1 MTTRPAKISTSQMRL
16 LHGLL
21 RDHGISGDTTT
32 HDYINAALAEHGHD
46 PVESRKDLTSAAAA
60 QIIADLEAAEHHRT
74 GHHDATDAITA
85 ALVAVQAEMPTVA
98 KTKSATIPGKNGA
111 AGFSYSYAGLADVSA
126 AILPLLTKHGLAF
139 TCAGR
144 GGDRGYELVARL
156 LHVSGQSIEG
166 SLPLHGNDP
175 RALGSAI
182 TYARRYLLGT
192 LTGVVTDDDVD
203 GDGTQGATRT
213 QQWDGPSTADL
224 LNRIDAAAALAG
236 LTYEDVTAKFRREH
250 GNMEVGDLDS
260 LEPWQ
265 IMATT
270 EAIEAHAAKVAAER
284 EAAEKP
290 AEGGDT
296 DTADPSAPDDPWAVP
311 GPGASGEQPPA

>member
-1 MTTRPAKISTSQMRL
+1 MSTRPAKISTSQMRR

-32 HDYINAALAEHGHD
+32 HDYINAALAEQGHD

-98 KTKSATIPGKNGA
+98 KTKSATIPGRDGK
-111 AGFSYSYAGLADVSA
+111 AGFTYSYAGLADVSA

-144 GGDRGYELVARL
+144 GTDRGYELVARL
-156 LHVSGQSIEG
+156 LHVSGQSVEG

-175 RALGSAI
+175 RSLGSAI

-203 GDGTQGATRT
+203 GDGTQGAARTRE
-213 QQWDGPSTADL
+213 WDGPSTAEL
-224 LNRIDAAAALAG
+224 LNRIDAAASTAG
-236 LTYEDVTAKFRREH
+236 VTYEKATEKFRQEA
-250 GNMEVGDLDS
+250 GGLEVGDLDS
-260 LEPWQ
+260 MEPWLLVVLC
-265 IMATT
+265 
-270 EAIEAHAAKVAAER
+270 EKVEKRAAEVVAER
-284 EAAEKP
+284 EAAASAETRDLEP
-290 AEGGDT
+290 AR
-296 DTADPSAPDDPWAVP
+296 
-311 GPGASGEQPPA
+311 